1 MQHSRGGATSLESQ
15 GWKGDRLFRLH
26 VILPMSHFRKHFKSF
41 CSQNKTRAKQV
52 YITCFGYDMERLFR
66 CVHLQL
72 VIKLVDMLCPKGP
85 FQHFTDLKS
94 VK

>member
-26 VILPMSHFRKHFKSF
+26 VILPMSHFRKRFKSF

-52 YITCFGYDMERLFR
+52 YITFFGYDMKKYNSPVYTFN
-66 CVHLQL
+66 
-72 VIKLVDMLCPKGP
+72 IGDKIG
-85 FQHFTDLKS
+85 
-94 VK
+94 